1 MHSGV
6 VQNAKRA
13 NFMSI
18 TPDIDAQDE
27 AGADLERILGDKW
40 LFDLRAPQAFGGPS
54 SPTLYRALN
63 AGLLPVVK
71 NGNRTMLTRATMKKI
86 LLKGLGAIPWKKP

>member
-1 MHSGV
+1 
-6 VQNAKRA
+6 
-13 NFMSI
+13 MSI

-27 AGADLERILGDKW
+27 PGADLERILGDKL